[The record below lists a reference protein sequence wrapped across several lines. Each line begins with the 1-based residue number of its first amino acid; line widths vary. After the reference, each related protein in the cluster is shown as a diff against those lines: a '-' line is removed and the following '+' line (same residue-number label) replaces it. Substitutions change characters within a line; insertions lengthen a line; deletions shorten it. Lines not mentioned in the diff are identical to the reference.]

1 MAQPFWNP
9 FYMPTADESGAL
21 NQYGQPRQLPDGR
34 WQFSQDPSG
43 QGYPSTYD
51 PQYGYVVPDDQYQQT
66 NSNINSLGSGGGWL
80 SNFADNG
87 GFVKLLMSAAGGLA
101 LGGAGVAPEAAAS
114 GAAGSTLPASYWS
127 TLAENGAAGV
137 PSAATGTVAGTTGAA
152 PGFFDSIG
160 NWISNQFT
168 PSSLATTAA
177 STGLSQLAKGSGDS
191 VDTGAVDYG
200 RGADF
205 NQLTQDY
212 GVNSGGLVN
221 GGGGSFLDGLTPSN
235 YLSLAQIASGGLGA
249 LAAKSAANT
258 QANASTNAALLQQQQ
273 FNTINAQQQPWI
285 QSGVG
290 ALNSINSQ
298 LPYFNHQFDANDLKT
313 NLAPNYQFQLDQG
326 LGAVTNAS
334 NLQNGTLSGN
344 TLKGIN
350 DYAQNFAGGAYQ
362 QAFNNY
368 SQNQSN
374 IYNRLSNLAGLGGQ
388 AAQTNAT
395 AGTALAGNAGSAL
408 SNAGAA
414 QAAGTVGLANNLSSG
429 LTNAASWYALPSIL
443 QQARGS

>member
-1 MAQPFWNP
+1 
-9 FYMPTADESGAL
+9 MPTADESGAL

-51 PQYGYVVPDDQYQQT
+51 PQYGYVVPDAQYQQT
-66 NSNINSLGSGGGWL
+66 NANINSLGKGGGWL

-87 GFVKLLMSAAGGLA
+87 GFVKLLMGAAGGLA
-101 LGGAGVAPEAAAS
+101 LSGAGVAGAGAD
-114 GAAGSTLPASYWS
+114 GAAGYESLMNANDYGGI
-127 TLAENGAAGV
+127 AANGN
-137 PSAATGTVAGTTGAA
+137 ATG
-152 PGFFDSIG
+152 
-160 NWISNQFT
+160 Q
-168 PSSLATTAA
+168 LEL
-177 STGLSQLAKGSGDS
+177 LSGSGGNGVDS
-191 VDTGAVDYG
+191 GAYGNLTPDQLSALQTGGSGGGFTAG
-200 RGADF
+200 GGADS
-205 NQLTQDY
+205 LGGTL
-212 GVNSGGLVN
+212 GGSSGGSN
-221 GGGGSFLDGLTPSN
+221 FLSNLTPAN
-235 YLSLAQIASGGLGA
+235 YLSGAQLLSGGLGA
-249 LAAKSAANT
+249 LASKSAANT